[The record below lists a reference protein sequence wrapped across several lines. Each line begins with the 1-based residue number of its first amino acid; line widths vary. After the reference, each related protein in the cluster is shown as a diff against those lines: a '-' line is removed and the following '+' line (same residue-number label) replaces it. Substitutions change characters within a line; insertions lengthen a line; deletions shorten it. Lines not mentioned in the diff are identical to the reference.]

1 MSIMFIYQL
10 EYDILL
16 WREYHNYGTR
26 LKNGTD
32 IAISDF
38 FNYMWSS
45 EYESRLI

>member
-1 MSIMFIYQL
+1 MIYF
-10 EYDILL
+10 YDVNTIITD
-16 WREYHNYGTR
+16 YGTR